1 MVLTV
6 AIIGGGI
13 AGLSAAIALRKLP
26 GVDIQ
31 VYERAKEFKELGAL
45 IGLAP
50 NGLRTLEKLG
60 VEDVLTDEVGWRS
73 PNGVP
78 MCFKH
83 FKTGDVLSV
92 DYNHDVP
99 DRRHQFARMH
109 RASLQKALLKNLPP
123 NILHTGKK
131 VSIVKTND
139 DSATV
144 GFEDGTSVTAD
155 LVIGAD
161 GIKSKVRESFIKNH
175 KLSSSGD
182 AIFRTTF
189 AYDLVADLPG
199 LEQNSTHYQSPTSW
213 FFGTRLGSDQFGV
226 TCSFHVDENDSSSKF
241 ADTTWNAPATVDDI
255 RNVFKDFYS
264 PIPSIIDRIPE
275 GTLRRYT
282 NVAGE
287 ALSHWTFGNRVTL
300 IGDAAHTHGGAYA
313 AGASLAVDDAYVL
326 YLSLRTILQG
336 GVQDQEKLSA
346 ARIGEALALYEA
358 TRRPHL
364 ERVLKEVHSGRK
376 AQAARF
382 EKIRE
387 EGVPESDASFRKRLA
402 SKGDPV
408 WLNEHDAEAQF
419 HKVYNNSTSSQAS
432 VAEVRPKL

>member
-13 AGLSAAIALRKLP
+13 AGLSVAIALRQLP

-83 FKTGDVLSV
+83 FKTGDVLSI
-92 DYNHDVP
+92 DYNHNVP

-123 NILHTGKK
+123 SILHTGKK
-131 VSIVKTND
+131 VFIVRTND
-139 DSATV
+139 DGATV
-144 GFEDGTSVTAD
+144 DFEDGTSVTAD

-189 AYDLVADLPG
+189 PYDLVSDLPG
-199 LEQNSTHYQSPTSW
+199 LEQNSTHY
-213 FFGTRLGSDQFGV
+213 
-226 TCSFHVDENDSSSKF
+226 
-241 ADTTWNAPATVDDI
+241 
-255 RNVFKDFYS
+255 DFYS

-287 ALSHWTFGNRVTL
+287 ALSHWTFGNRVAL

-336 GVQDQEKLSA
+336 GDQEQEKLSTT
-346 ARIGEALALYEA
+346 RIGEALALYEA

-364 ERVLKEVHSGRK
+364 ERVLKEVHISRK
-376 AQAARF
+376 GQAARF
-382 EKIRE
+382 AKIRE

-408 WLNEHDAEAQF
+408 WLNEHDAEGQF
-419 HKVYNNSTSSQAS
+419 NKIYSSSSNSQAS
-432 VAEVRPKL
+432 VDEVRPKL